1 MFKLSSVIS
10 ARSRKNFNRL
20 AIWGVNLTRVAFISF
35 HLKALDGVSA
45 EAEKRIEILSEW
57 GFEVH
62 RVAGYIP
69 DPGASD
75 HVISRL
81 NDRDPE
87 IEMFNARLFQKQR
100 NNDEVLA
107 ELRRL
112 VTAIG
117 ESLTVVLDQISPD
130 LCVCENVFTLPLN
143 IPFTMALCGCLEG
156 RRLPCV
162 AVHHGP
168 TWEHPG
174 YGQCVN
180 ENIVGGYFPASLTR
194 IRHVATSEWGRREL
208 LRRTGLAASLLPDCQ
223 DFNQTREIDDFN
235 VSLRRDLRIPEDETM
250 ILEPAG
256 HGADDF
262 RRQFR
267 FAAEYARASGVRV
280 WLVTTGSQGAHERE
294 AVDVSARTND
304 PPVEVVSIPG
314 WVGGRRRDPS
324 ARSAY
329 DLHDLYAH
337 CDLVILPANGEVL
350 GDPVLESA
358 MHRKPLLVSDHP
370 ALEELRAFGFQFLNM
385 DPDAVECSWR
395 LMEHPQL
402 LEEMLGRNY
411 DLGRKH
417 FSLEEMRRRLT
428 DILEATLVRD

>member
-1 MFKLSSVIS
+1 M
-10 ARSRKNFNRL
+10 
-20 AIWGVNLTRVAFISF
+20 TRVAFISF
-35 HLKALDGVSA
+35 RLKALDGVST
-45 EAEKRIEILSEW
+45 EAEKRIGILGEW

-69 DPGASD
+69 GSGEND
-75 HVISRL
+75 HVIPRL

-87 IEMFNARLFQKQR
+87 IEMFNAGLFQRQGGG
-100 NNDEVLA
+100 DEVLA

-112 VTAIG
+112 VAAIG
-117 ESLTVVLDQISPD
+117 ESLTMVLDQISPD
-130 LCVCENVFTLPLN
+130 LCICENVFTTPLN
-143 IPFTMALCGCLEG
+143 IPFTMALGGYLGE

-168 TWEHPG
+168 AWEHPG

-180 ENIVGGYFPASLTR
+180 EDIAGSYFPVSLTQ
-194 IRHVATSEWGRREL
+194 IRHVTTSEWGRREL
-208 LRRTGLAASLLPDCQ
+208 LRRTGLAASLLPDCH
-223 DFNQTREIDDFN
+223 DFDQTRGLDDFN
-235 VSLRRDLRIPEDETM
+235 ASLRRDLRVPEDETM
-250 ILEPAG
+250 FLDPAG
-256 HGADDF
+256 HGADNC
-262 RRQFR
+262 RRQLR
-267 FAAEYARASGVRV
+267 FAAEYARASGTRV
-280 WLVTTGSQGAHERE
+280 WLVTTGSHGAHERE

-324 ARSAY
+324 ARSPY
-329 DLHDLYAH
+329 DLHDLYAR
-337 CDLVILPANGEVL
+337 CDLVILPAHGEVL

-358 MHRKPLLVSDHP
+358 MHRKPLLVTGHP

-385 DPDAVECSWR
+385 DPDAVEHLWR

-402 LEEMLGRNY
+402 LNEMLGRNY

-417 FSLEEMRRRLT
+417 FSLDEMRRRLM
-428 DILEATLVRD
+428 DILEASLVRD